1 MNRDFISIASGGDGG
16 SVQFCRCYSLNLPV
30 AINDDLPFP
39 MKGMLASRHR
49 KQLSSSLI
57 KEPILRECQCNPNT
71 ASTKCSRFIR
81 CVCSE
86 AVATD
91 ADILLESLDAT
102 LFPGVS
108 SSIEVHSGF
117 ANEQAK

>member
-1 MNRDFISIASGGDGG
+1 
-16 SVQFCRCYSLNLPV
+16 
-30 AINDDLPFP
+30 

-57 KEPILRECQCNPNT
+57 KEPILRECQCNLILT
-71 ASTKCSRFIR
+71 QLQTKDSQFIR
-81 CVCSE
+81 CMYSE

-91 ADILLESLDAT
+91 ADILLESLDT
-102 LFPGVS
+102 ILFPGVS
-108 SSIEVHSGF
+108 SSIEAHSGF

>member
-1 MNRDFISIASGGDGG
+1 
-16 SVQFCRCYSLNLPV
+16 
-30 AINDDLPFP
+30 

-57 KEPILRECQCNPNT
+57 KEPILLECQCIPNT
-71 ASTKCSRFIR
+71 VFQQKAHKIM
-81 CVCSE
+81 CSE
-86 AVATD
+86 ALATD

-108 SSIEVHSGF
+108 SSIEAHSGF